1 MDLKTEFLRQYQF
14 VMDPPPLPRRIAARC
29 RTGHCL
35 AQKDSG
41 SVWLMEGTN
50 GEQYILKLD
59 RSSRQTLERE
69 YALLSQMPE
78 DLPCPI
84 PRPVDYF
91 EQDGTAYLLRTY
103 LPGRPLSQVWGADIT
118 CPEEQCIRIG
128 VQLCTLLDWLHS
140 LEPPVIHR
148 DIKPEN
154 IILSPEGEPILIDF
168 GIARNYRDG
177 QETDTIFMGTRRT
190 AAPEQYGYAQTD
202 RRTDLYALGVTLMWI
217 LTGSYDFG
225 ALEEA
230 PCSKRLKRCL
240 QKAAAFAPS
249 DRYSSAREMGR
260 ALSTARTGKPA
271 LPAVLAAF
279 LAVVLAVCLFFAF
292 PQAPGPDSLGSPPP
306 SPPTDL
312 AQETVPAV
320 EFSSPLLEQAV
331 REELNIPQGSI
342 TAEDLTQVRRLAVV
356 GQTILGQE
364 QVYEYRLGGFLD
376 GVFQRGVDTGDIS
389 DLSLMAE
396 MTGLRELYLCAQQIS
411 DLSCLAGLPLE
422 TLYLCDNQ
430 ISDLSPLRECACLQT
445 LYLGGN
451 PIQDLE
457 PLASLTGLR
466 RLNLDQWDTPY
477 TVDSLQPI
485 AGLPLEYLSMG
496 NLVPADESWTALD
509 RLDGVRE
516 LWLADPPE
524 EAVAHLPEMAGLQA
538 LSIHNFWA
546 AQELDVLSLPWLESL
561 SLYGGPERL
570 DWLAGLEQL
579 SLLNL
584 CGSGRFDLAPLAGL
598 ERLQYLFLFDCQIS
612 DYSLLSQI
620 PDLKAVCADAQTL
633 DAVEAACPDHAFALN
648 P

>member
-14 VMDPPPLPRRIAARC
+14 VMDPPPLPKRIAARC

-59 RSSRQTLERE
+59 HSSRHTLARE
-69 YALLSQMPE
+69 YALISQLPE

-84 PRPVDYF
+84 PRPIDYF

-103 LPGRPLSQVWGADIT
+103 LPGRPLSQVWGADT
-118 CPEEQCIRIG
+118 FCPEEQCIRIG
-128 VQLCTLLDWLHS
+128 IQLCALLDRLHS

-154 IILSPEGEPILIDF
+154 IILSPEGEPALIDF
-168 GIARNYRDG
+168 GIARNYRND
-177 QETDTIFMGTRRT
+177 QETDTVFMGTRRT

-202 RRTDLYALGVTLMWI
+202 QRTDLYALGVTLTWI
-217 LTGSYDFG
+217 LTGSYDPG
-225 ALEEA
+225 VLEET

-240 QKAAAFAPS
+240 QKAAAFAPAN
-249 DRYSSAREMGR
+249 RYSSAREMGR
-260 ALSTARTGKPA
+260 ALSAAGAGKPA
-271 LPAVLAAF
+271 LPAA
-279 LAVVLAVCLFFAF
+279 LAVVLAAVLAICLFFAF
-292 PQAPGPDSLGSPPP
+292 PRAPGPNSPELP
-306 SPPTDL
+306 SPSTGL
-312 AQETVPAV
+312 AQETAPAV

-331 REELNIPQGSI
+331 REELGIPQGGI
-342 TAEDLTQVRRLAVV
+342 TAEDLTRVRRLAVV
-356 GQTILGQE
+356 GRTTMGRE
-364 QVYEYRLGGFLD
+364 QVYEYRLSGYLD
-376 GVFQRGVDTGDIS
+376 GVFQRDLDAGDIS
-389 DLSLMAE
+389 DLSLLAE
-396 MTGLRELYLCAQQIS
+396 MTNLRELYLCAQQIS

-430 ISDLSPLRECACLQT
+430 ISDLSPLAECASLQT

-451 PIQDLE
+451 PIQDLG
-457 PLASLTGLR
+457 PLASLTGLQ

-496 NLVPADESWTALD
+496 NLVPADGSWAALD

-516 LWLADPPE
+516 LCLSDPPE
-524 EAVAHLPEMAGLQA
+524 QAVAHLPEMAGLQV
-538 LSIHNFWA
+538 LSIHNFWTA
-546 AQELDVLSLPWLESL
+546 RELDALPLPRLESV

-579 SLLNL
+579 SSINL
-584 CGSGRFDLAPLAGL
+584 CGPGQFDLAPLAGL
-598 ERLQYLFLFDCQIS
+598 ERLQYLSLFNCQIS
-612 DYSLLSQI
+612 DYSPLSQV
-620 PDLKAVCADAQTL
+620 PDLRAVYADAQTL
-633 DAVEAACPDHAFALN
+633 DAMEAACPGHTFALN